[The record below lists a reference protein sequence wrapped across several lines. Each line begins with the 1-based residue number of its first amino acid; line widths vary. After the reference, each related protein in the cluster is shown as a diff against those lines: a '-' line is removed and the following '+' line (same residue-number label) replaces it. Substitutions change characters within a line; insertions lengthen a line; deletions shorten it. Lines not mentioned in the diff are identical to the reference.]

1 MTNCPYCKMTID
13 SDSFYCDQ
21 CGEQLYICPKCHIF
35 GKGEG
40 KHCGLCGQKL
50 VPALSSQKDNS
61 QQKPEQYLSLPNQN
75 TDPYDAF
82 FTQSS
87 NTITPNAEPAVPSC
101 LKCYNENITLQL
113 FDNAIIGRTTG
124 NYVSSLKNLIYIS
137 SRHAQLHKTN
147 AGWEITDLGSRNGTK
162 VNNIKCTPT
171 LCFNIGDIIKIANT
185 YDFIV
190 E

>member
-21 CGEQLYICPKCHIF
+21 CGEQLYICPKCHIY

-50 VPALSSQKDNS
+50 VPALSQKDNAS
-61 QQKPEQYLSLPNQN
+61 QESEQCSSSPNPN
-75 TDPYDAF
+75 TDSHDAF
-82 FTQSS
+82 FIQHSS
-87 NTITPNAEPAVPSC
+87 TSIPTVVPTAPSC
-101 LKCYNENITLQL
+101 LKCYNENVTIQL

-124 NYVSSLKNLIYIS
+124 NYASVLNNLIYIS
-137 SRHAQLHKTN
+137 SKHDQLHKTDS
-147 AGWEITDLGSRNGTK
+147 GWEITDLNSRNGTK
-162 VNNIKCTPT
+162 VNNVKCAPT
-171 LCFNIGDIIKIANT
+171 LCFKIGDIIKIANT